1 MAQIFHRSTNFLSK
15 LSIFGVAFFVAALTA
30 VSWEVYRSP
39 WVTEATMPRNQPV
52 PFSHEH
58 HVSGLGID
66 CRYCH
71 TSVETSSFAG
81 IPPITTCMT
90 CHSQIWRDSPM
101 LEPIRHSYKTGMAI
115 QWTRVDDLQEF
126 VFFNHSIHVAKG
138 IGCSTCHGRVDHM
151 PLMYQA
157 HTLHMRWCLD
167 CHEHPERYIRPRD
180 QVFNMAWE
188 PPANQEEAGLQLVK
202 AYKINVKQMTDCVT
216 CHR

>member
-1 MAQIFHRSTNFLSK
+1 
-15 LSIFGVAFFVAALTA
+15 
-30 VSWEVYRSP
+30 
-39 WVTEATMPRNQPV
+39 
-52 PFSHEH
+52 
-58 HVSGLGID
+58 
-66 CRYCH
+66 
-71 TSVETSSFAG
+71 
-81 IPPITTCMT
+81 
-90 CHSQIWRDSPM
+90 
-101 LEPIRHSYKTGMAI
+101 
-115 QWTRVDDLQEF
+115 
-126 VFFNHSIHVAKG
+126 VAKG